1 MIDAPPLN
9 RCEKLR
15 LLSLLYTVDLSP
27 STMKLLHRFIDMPAS
42 LLWSSARL
50 AISIRRSLRTVDA
63 AMAELKGL
71 GIITVTRR
79 RRGTMVKVLNLSRVE
94 ALLRGGVAAAKKA
107 AEVAKSL
114 LGRSK
119 FLIRNNLRPISILD
133 IRKGVEADRRGATP
147 YLLKALGLPVPPGRR

>member
-1 MIDAPPLN
+1 MIDAPTLN

-15 LLSLLYTVDLSP
+15 LLGLLYTVDLSP
-27 STMKLLHRFIDMPAS
+27 STRTILHRLIDQPGACF
-42 LLWSSARL
+42 WSSARL

-63 AMAELKGL
+63 ALAELKQL
-71 GIITVTRR
+71 GIITVIRR

-94 ALLRGGVAAAKKA
+94 ALFRGGVAAAKKA
-107 AEVAKSL
+107 AEVAKAL
-114 LGRSK
+114 LGRGK
-119 FLIRNNLRPISILD
+119 FLTRNNLRPISILD